1 MSALQNA
8 LVEVE
13 TKAKAIDEILS
24 RYESDPTKPFSDDDQ
39 KKSDELRGQL
49 KEAQASAKRLK
60 DREELSG
67 EVKGI
72 ISESNRI
79 TRPELPGTKQKDADQ
94 PRSRKSIGQRFVES
108 KEFGDWLK
116 DTAPNGVISESMKGL
131 NSPPVQFKADLI
143 TSTGAGINATDAG
156 AFVTPDYKGTVGLP
170 FVPIDILDLITV
182 GSTNS
187 DTVEY
192 PRVKSMTNRAAGV
205 AQATDESDSSSGLK
219 PSSNMVFERVST
231 TVKTIAHWIP
241 ATKRAI
247 SDAGQLRT
255 LIDAF
260 LLNGLRQVLADYII
274 NGDASGEEFD
284 GLLHVTGTTPQ
295 PFDTDLFTTTRKAL
309 TTCRTVALV
318 DPSGFLV
325 SPETLEDIDLS
336 KDSQQRYYGAGPFQL
351 GPRTLWGLP
360 LAQENKMPNNAF
372 ITGDLK
378 QAVLWNREQSSI
390 QVSDSHADFFVR
402 NLVAI
407 LAEQRA
413 AFGVLRPAAIVIGD
427 TGEGAGSSS

>member
-1 MSALQNA
+1 MSALQAA
-8 LVEVE
+8 LTEVE
-13 TKAKAIDEILS
+13 SKAKAIDEIYS
-24 RYESDPTKPFSDDDQ
+24 RYEADPTKAFSDEDQ
-39 KKSDELRGQL
+39 KKHDELKGQL
-49 KEAQASAKRLK
+49 HESQAVARRLK
-60 DREELSG
+60 DREETQN
-67 EVKGI
+67 EIKGI
-72 ISESNRI
+72 LKDSNTI
-79 TRPELPGTKQKDADQ
+79 TRPQLPGNTPKADE
-94 PRSRKSIGQRFVES
+94 PRTRKSIGQRFVES
-108 KEFGDWLK
+108 KEFSDWLK
-116 DTAPNGVISESMKGL
+116 DTAPNGTISESMKGL

-143 TSTGAGINATDAG
+143 VSTGTSDAG
-156 AFVTPDYKGTVGLP
+156 AFVVPDFKGTVTLP

-182 GSTNS
+182 GTTGS

-192 PRVKSMTNRAAGV
+192 PRVTGMTNRAAGV
-205 AQATDESDSSSGLK
+205 VQASDETDTSGIK
-219 PSSNMVFERVST
+219 PSSTMAFARIST

-260 LLNGLRQVLADYII
+260 LLNGLKQVLADLIV
-274 NGDASGEEFD
+274 NGDNTGEEFD
-284 GLLHVTGTTPQ
+284 GLLHVSGTTPQ
-295 PFDTDLFTTTRKAL
+295 PFDTDLITTSRKAL
-309 TTCRTVALV
+309 TTCRVVALT
-318 DPSGFLV
+318 DPTGFLM
-325 SPETLEDIDLS
+325 SPETWEDIDLA
-336 KDSQQRYYGAGPFQL
+336 KDGQGRYYFGGPVQAGT
-351 GPRTLWGLP
+351 RTLWGIP
-360 LAQENKMPNNAF
+360 VAQENKMPNNSF